1 MPEAEQ
7 QRLKKQAEVMGK
19 YSEILGERI
28 AAFYEGNKMHIDWID
43 NMIHTRLGANGV
55 ELFYY
60 LSNAIDEDLDE
71 AMAAWEVEKKRLQF

>member
-1 MPEAEQ
+1 
-7 QRLKKQAEVMGK
+7 
-19 YSEILGERI
+19 
-28 AAFYEGNKMHIDWID
+28 
-43 NMIHTRLGANGV
+43 MIHTRLGANGV